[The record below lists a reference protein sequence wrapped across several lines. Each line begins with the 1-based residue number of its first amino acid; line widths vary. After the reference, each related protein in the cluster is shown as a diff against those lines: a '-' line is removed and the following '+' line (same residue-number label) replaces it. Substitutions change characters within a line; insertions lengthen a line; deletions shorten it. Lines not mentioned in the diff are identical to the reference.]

1 MWITLA
7 VAAIGAGIQLFGQVR
22 QNNALKSEANANLA
36 QAEANTELGVLKA
49 DAAYLGALSQSNQA
63 TAQTAEEKARI
74 EAHQKRLR
82 TAAIIGVVALV
93 LIIAIVLTVKARK
106 S

>member
-7 VAAIGAGIQLFGQVR
+7 IAAVGAGIQLFGQVR
-22 QNNALKSEANANLA
+22 QNNALENEANANLT
-36 QAEANTELGVLKA
+36 QAEANTKLGVLKA

-63 TAQTAEEKARI
+63 AAQTAEEKARI
-74 EAHQKRLR
+74 EANQKRLR
-82 TAAIIGVVALV
+82 TAAIIGAVALV
-93 LIIAIVLTVKARK
+93 LIIAIVLTVKIRK

>member
-7 VAAIGAGIQLFGQVR
+7 IAAVGAGIQLFGQVR
-22 QNNALKSEANANLA
+22 QNNALENEANANLT
-36 QAEANTELGVLKA
+36 QAEANTKLGVLKA

-63 TAQTAEEKARI
+63 AAQTAEEKARI
-74 EAHQKRLR
+74 EANQKRLR
-82 TAAIIGVVALV
+82 TAAIIGAVALV
-93 LIIAIVLTVKARK
+93 LIIVIILTVKIRK

>member
-7 VAAIGAGIQLFGQVR
+7 VAAIGAGIQLFGQVM
-22 QNNALKSEANANLA
+22 QNNALKREATANLT

-49 DAAYLGALSQSNQA
+49 DAAYLGALAKNAETQQSTEA
-63 TAQTAEEKARI
+63 EKARI
-74 EAHQKRLR
+74 EANQQRLR
-82 TAAIIGVVALV
+82 TVAIIAAAV
-93 LIIAIVLTVKARK
+93 LAFIIAIVLTVKARK

>member
-7 VAAIGAGIQLFGQVR
+7 VAAIGAGIQLFGQVM
-22 QNNALKSEANANLA
+22 QNNALKREATANLT

-49 DAAYLGALSQSNQA
+49 DAYLGALAKNAETQQSTEA
-63 TAQTAEEKARI
+63 EKARI
-74 EAHQKRLR
+74 EANQQRLR
-82 TAAIIGVVALV
+82 TVAIIAAAV
-93 LIIAIVLTVKARK
+93 LAFIIAIVLTVKARK